1 MKVTILGTGCIWTRR
16 ACASYL
22 INDNVLVDCGLGT
35 LKQLLK
41 TTESSLHHEKIQ
53 KIRLILITHYHMDHY
68 FDLTCFLDKLATDK
82 NPDTRVTII
91 CPPGGEEKI
100 KQICKL
106 GWGDVSYQ
114 KLKFDKYVTF
124 VDASNMG
131 TFEFEDFEISSLKMD
146 HGPIEDFGYIIKEK
160 STGKVVSFSGDTC
173 MCDNL
178 MKMIDCSNLAFID
191 MAGTDI
197 SYKHFNI
204 IDGIELMKK
213 YKDKCTIFPC
223 HLTSQ
228 AYDYSVGRINI
239 PKELTV
245 INSDDE
251 VPFDFWTLEKEE
263 LPDIAVD
270 FEESRK
276 LFGRIE
282 GVFVDLVLSSTAT
295 AGSKYNTP
303 TFYFDVCPKDSSLII
318 GKVSYSLIP
327 NDLKG
332 HEGNVHMSFDRE
344 YKFKSLEYEC
354 CQLIK
359 RVAKYHGATRLYLTC
374 DPRDFDTRTVFDT
387 LGVRLQEITTSTYYD
402 ENGKRQIMENCIWQ
416 WEF

>member
-1 MKVTILGTGCIWTRR
+1 
-16 ACASYL
+16 
-22 INDNVLVDCGLGT
+22 
-35 LKQLLK
+35 
-41 TTESSLHHEKIQ
+41 
-53 KIRLILITHYHMDHY
+53 
-68 FDLTCFLDKLATDK
+68 
-82 NPDTRVTII
+82 
-91 CPPGGEEKI
+91 
-100 KQICKL
+100 
-106 GWGDVSYQ
+106 
-114 KLKFDKYVTF
+114 
-124 VDASNMG
+124 
-131 TFEFEDFEISSLKMD
+131 
-146 HGPIEDFGYIIKEK
+146 
-160 STGKVVSFSGDTC
+160 

-178 MKMIDCSNLAFID
+178 MKMIDCSNLAFVD

-228 AYDYSVGRINI
+228 AYDYSVGKINI

-263 LPDIAVD
+263 LPEMTID

-276 LFGRIE
+276 KFGRIE
-282 GVFVDLVLSSTAT
+282 GQFVDLVLSSTAT
-295 AGSKYNTP
+295 EGSQYKTP
-303 TFYFDVCPKDSSLII
+303 TFYFDVCPRGSSLII
-318 GKVSYSLIP
+318 GKVSYSIIP

-332 HEGNVHMSFDRE
+332 HEGNVYMSFDRE

-416 WEF
+416 WDF